1 MANEEQLNLKF
12 VDTKPIFA
20 DEVAL
25 MFKVKA
31 IKNEKGDAEKEGVI
45 TLVFI
50 DMMKQQVIGEFVISK
65 STAKALAKIL
75 PENIEK
81 LEKQLKDKSMP
92 QKPQLDTTYDKSIR

>member
-1 MANEEQLNLKF
+1 MPDEQINLKF

-31 IKNEKGDAEKEGVI
+31 IKTDKGAIEKEGAI
-45 TLVFI
+45 SLVFV
-50 DMMKQQVIGEFVISK
+50 DMMKQQVLGEFVISK

-81 LEKQLKDKSMP
+81 LEKQLKEKSMP
-92 QKPQLDTTYDKSIR
+92 EKVQLDTTYDKSIR

>member
-1 MANEEQLNLKF
+1 MTNEEQLNLKF

-20 DEVAL
+20 DEIAL
-25 MFKVKA
+25 MFKIKA
-31 IKNEKGDAEKEGVI
+31 IKGEKGEVEKEGEI
-45 TLVFI
+45 MIVFI
-50 DMMKQQVIGEFVISK
+50 DMMKQQVLGEFVIGK

-81 LEKQLKDKSMP
+81 LEKQLKDKSIP

>member
-1 MANEEQLNLKF
+1 MADEQINLKF

-31 IKNEKGDAEKEGVI
+31 IKNEKGVVEKEGAI
-45 TLVFI
+45 SFVFV
-50 DMMKQQVIGEFVISK
+50 DMMKQQVLGEFVVSK

-81 LEKQLKDKSMP
+81 LEKQLKDKNLP
-92 QKPQLDTTYDKSIR
+92 EKIQLDTTYDKSIR